1 MIIHEDVVETCF
13 LFNTAESLKY
23 LGKYGTLH
31 IPTPGSGSW
40 RRFDE
45 KIRNIYNLYVTDVAI
60 DFTKD
65 TFESRRILVYL
76 ITYILEKPSLKETL
90 EQNEHI
96 KNLFISCLKKILKMK
111 YISNVDKEE
120 IRKRAEKIDF
130 LKTQMD
136 L

>member
-1 MIIHEDVVETCF
+1 M
-13 LFNTAESLKY
+13 
-23 LGKYGTLH
+23 
-31 IPTPGSGSW
+31 
-40 RRFDE
+40 
-45 KIRNIYNLYVTDVAI
+45 YVTDVAI

-90 EQNEHI
+90 EQNEDI

-111 YISNVDKEE
+111 YISNADKEE
-120 IRKRAEKIDF
+120 IRNRASKIDF
-130 LKTQMD
+130 IKSRID